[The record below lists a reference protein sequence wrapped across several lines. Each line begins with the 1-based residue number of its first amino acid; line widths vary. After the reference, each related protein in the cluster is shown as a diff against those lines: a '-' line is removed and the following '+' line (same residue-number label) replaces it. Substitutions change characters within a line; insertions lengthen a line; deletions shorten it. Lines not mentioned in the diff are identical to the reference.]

1 LFTEKAEK
9 NAEKTKKRW
18 WFRFR

>member
-1 LFTEKAEK
+1 LFIEKAEK

>member
-1 LFTEKAEK
+1 LFIEKAEK

-18 WFRFR
+18 WFWFR

>member
-1 LFTEKAEK
+1 LFIEKAEK

-18 WFRFR
+18 LFRFR